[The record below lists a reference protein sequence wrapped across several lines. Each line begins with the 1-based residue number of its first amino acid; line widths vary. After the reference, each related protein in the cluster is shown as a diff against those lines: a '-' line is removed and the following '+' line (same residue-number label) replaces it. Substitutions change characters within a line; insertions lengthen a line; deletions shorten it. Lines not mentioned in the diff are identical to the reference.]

1 MKPQLEQYEAEQK
14 AFTVNK
20 HKGLSEEEKAIVA
33 DVWSDYFAFYG
44 YKK

>member
-20 HKGLSEEEKAIVA
+20 HKGLSEKRKITHT
-33 DVWSDYFAFYG
+33 YTHT
-44 YKK
+44 